1 MAAPQEIDKGSSF
14 GQPDGTNNVVDG
26 ALTQLFTTNEDVHT
40 PPFSADEDVAA
51 TLSANESVYTLPPI
65 SSNQDVFAPLFSLI
79 PFLSVDHLPD
89 CLRPE
94 VRHWTNFV
102 DRWNTLNV
110 TL

>member
-51 TLSANESVYTLPPI
+51 TLSANESVYTPQPISSKENKYTPQPI
-65 SSNQDVFAPLFSLI
+65 SSNQNVFAPLFSLI
-79 PFLSVDHLPD
+79 PFLSVAHLPD

-94 VRHWTNFV
+94 VGH
-102 DRWNTLNV
+102 
-110 TL
+110 